1 MPRRAVPDLSC
12 ATPRHSDGIDV
23 AGPSGAQLT
32 QLLEA
37 WRKGD
42 SDAADKLVPLVYA
55 ELRRMAASKLRSE
68 RGGHTLQPTALV
80 HEAWMRLM
88 QQHESGWQNREQ
100 FFAIAAQAMRRI
112 LVDHARKRH
121 AGKRGDGDV
130 PVDIDEVS
138 RILAVT
144 LPDERLLA
152 LDDALQRLA
161 ILDARQARI
170 IELRF
175 FGGLSVE
182 ETASV
187 LAISPT
193 TVKRE
198 WATGRAW
205 LFRTMQGDT
214 PAGP

>member
-1 MPRRAVPDLSC
+1 MSP
-12 ATPRHSDGIDV
+12 SD
-23 AGPSGAQLT
+23 PQLT
-32 QLLEA
+32 RLLEA
-37 WRKGD
+37 WQRGD
-42 SDAADKLVPLVYA
+42 TAAAEELVPLVYA
-55 ELRRMAASKLRSE
+55 ELRRIAAAKMRAE

-80 HEAWMRLM
+80 HEAWLRLM
-88 QQHESGWQNREQ
+88 KQHDSGWQNREQ

-112 LVDHARKRH
+112 LVDHARKRQ
-121 AGKRGDGDV
+121 AAKRGDADAMVDV
-130 PVDIDEVS
+130 DDVS
-138 RILAVT
+138 HLLTVT

-152 LDDALQRLA
+152 LDEALQGLA
-161 ILDARQARI
+161 TLDARQARI

-187 LAISPT
+187 LEISPT

-205 LFRTMQGDT
+205 LFRAINGD
-214 PAGP
+214 

>member
-1 MPRRAVPDLSC
+1 
-12 ATPRHSDGIDV
+12 V

-80 HEAWMRLM
+80 HEAWLRLM
-88 QQHESGWQNREQ
+88 KQHESGWQNREQ

-187 LAISPT
+187 LASSPT

-205 LFRTMQGDT
+205 LFRTMHGNQ
-214 PAGP
+214 PAGT